1 MWRPMA
7 AYPTAK
13 QNRMTPAM
21 RKVAGVPTPVPNAY
35 DSGTEPTMAPIG
47 ATAAMTM
54 SMISGAVSPWV
65 WKPYQWKW

>member
-1 MWRPMA
+1 
-7 AYPTAK
+7 
-13 QNRMTPAM
+13 
-21 RKVAGVPTPVPNAY
+21 
-35 DSGTEPTMAPIG
+35 MAPIG